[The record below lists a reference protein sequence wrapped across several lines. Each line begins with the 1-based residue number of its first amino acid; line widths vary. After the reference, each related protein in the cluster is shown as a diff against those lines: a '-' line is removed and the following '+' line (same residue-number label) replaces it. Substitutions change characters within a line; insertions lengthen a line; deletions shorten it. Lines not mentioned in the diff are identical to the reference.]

1 MTGST
6 YQVDFG
12 IFHIPQSAPVAWRAR
27 MPQQQG
33 GKKTKTKTEQGWHSI
48 RENAEHPRAGGCCTF
63 PAQPLLMN
71 LMWNRWQTQ
80 QISLGKKPRCCSAI
94 TELIPGDFAASDG
107 VKIFCDAHFDFF
119 FFLLNLL
126 PFGCLPLQPLFFVL
140 CTLSAAM
147 MLLSSRG
154 RGRVL
159 FANYCS
165 RSRKL
170 SCFVWSVNIVQR
182 CKHWASLKAVSR
194 C

>member
-119 FFLLNLL
+119 FFYWISCLLGAYLYSL
-126 PFGCLPLQPLFFVL
+126 CFLFCAHSVLQWCCWAPEDEVEYYLQTTVL
-140 CTLSAAM
+140 EAGSFP
-147 MLLSSRG
+147 
-154 RGRVL
+154 VL
-159 FANYCS
+159 FE
-165 RSRKL
+165 
-170 SCFVWSVNIVQR
+170 V
-182 CKHWASLKAVSR
+182 
-194 C
+194 